1 MTINNTASI
10 SSAWFLNGISNLQ
23 QRETATQQQLSSGY
37 RVQSAVDSPS
47 HVSELVDLS
56 SSLSA
61 YLNWNTN
68 LTRVQTEAQTADQ
81 AIGSAVS
88 LLQQAQ
94 TLGAQGD
101 TATST
106 AVNRQALAA
115 QVQSIQQQLVAIANT
130 STEGRYI
137 FGGNQDQTAPYQY
150 DSASATG
157 VDQLTASPATRTIV
171 NPTGETVYQS
181 LTAQQIFGPVDSSEN
196 PTAGNTFVALQSLV
210 TALGGNNQAGIAAAM
225 DSLSTASDWVN
236 QQQGYYGNAEQQ
248 ITNEQN
254 TTANQ
259 ITALKTQIGG
269 IRDTD
274 VVQAASDLSQ
284 ENVAQSAAYGAESQI
299 AQLKS
304 LFSYLA

>member
-47 HVSELVDLS
+47 QLSELVDLS

-61 YLNWNTN
+61 YQNWNTN
-68 LTRVQTEAQTADQ
+68 LTRVQAEAQTADQ

-181 LTAQQIFGPVDSSEN
+181 LTAQQIFGPVGSSEN